1 MDYKSLK
8 KKMEFSRKEKEAFTE
23 EFLIFFLLNDNE

>member
-8 KKMEFSRKEKEAFTE
+8 KKIEFSRKEKEAFTE
-23 EFLIFFLLNDNE
+23 EFFNLFLTER